1 MGYLQLYVSGPF
13 DALKPAGMNHSMD
26 DSSRIEGVGLA
37 ISRNDRYIFTD
48 LNFSL
53 EAGQILQIE
62 GHNGSGKTT
71 MLRILCGLTLPSEG
85 EVQWRGENIR
95 KNLAEYCAQLAY
107 VGHAPGIKGELT
119 PLENLDFAKTM
130 DRPRKDADAEKV
142 LERLQL
148 PAFCDDVPC
157 HNLSAGQRRRVALGR
172 LLMLDARLWVLD
184 EPFTALDPGGRKLV
198 EELLSEHAQA
208 GGMAVLTTHHVVNL
222 EGCSVRQLQLGT

>member
-1 MGYLQLYVSGPF
+1 V
-13 DALKPAGMNHSMD
+13 N
-26 DSSRIEGVGLA
+26 SSRIEGVGLA
-37 ISRNDRYIFTD
+37 LARNDRYVFTD
-48 LNFSL
+48 LNFFL
-53 EAGQILQIE
+53 DAGQILQVE

-85 EVQWRGENIR
+85 EIQWCGENIR
-95 KNLAEYCAQLAY
+95 KNLAEYYAQLAY

-119 PLENLDFAKTM
+119 PLENLELAKRM
-130 DRPRKDADAEKV
+130 DRPREGADAEQV
-142 LERLQL
+142 LDRLQL

-184 EPFTALDPGGRKLV
+184 EPFTALDPAGRSLV

-208 GGMAVLTTHHVVNL
+208 GGMAVLTTHHAVNL
-222 EGCSVRQLQLGT
+222 EGCVVRRLQLGT

>member
-1 MGYLQLYVSGPF
+1 
-13 DALKPAGMNHSMD
+13 MN
-26 DSSRIEGVGLA
+26 SSRIEGVGLA
-37 ISRNDRYIFTD
+37 LARNDRYVFTD
-48 LNFSL
+48 LNFFL
-53 EAGQILQIE
+53 DAGQILQVE

-85 EVQWRGENIR
+85 EVQWCGDNIR
-95 KNLAEYCAQLAY
+95 KNLAEYYAQLAY

-119 PLENLDFAKTM
+119 PLENLELAKRM
-130 DRPRKDADAEKV
+130 DRPREGADAEQV
-142 LERLQL
+142 LDRLQL

-184 EPFTALDPGGRKLV
+184 EPFTALDPAGRSLV

-208 GGMAVLTTHHVVNL
+208 GGMAVLTTHHAVNL
-222 EGCSVRQLQLGT
+222 EGCVVRRLQLGT